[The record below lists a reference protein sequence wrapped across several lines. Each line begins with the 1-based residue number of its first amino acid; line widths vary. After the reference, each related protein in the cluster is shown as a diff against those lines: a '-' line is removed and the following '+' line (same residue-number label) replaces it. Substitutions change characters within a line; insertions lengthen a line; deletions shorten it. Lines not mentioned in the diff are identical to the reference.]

1 MEDPDYIPEDDIV
14 AESQSAA
21 DTESGT
27 EVEETDVRPWREQ
40 FKDALKHV
48 EFIGKVHGEAFA
60 ERICETFYELNG
72 TEPSLKELTDLYDRI
87 KSDFADEAEEELND
101 ESDTDT
107 EEEVEEEE
115 ETEEEVDD
123 EEEEQI
129 NDELAAA
136 LDHVREIAR
145 LDGSALAEKVCDA
158 LYEETGEE
166 ATLEDL
172 TAVWQSVKE
181 EFVAEV
187 EAQSEMEVE
196 DADDDEAEEDLTPF
210 ELLKSGEKIIAADWV
225 SRAKSLYLSQK
236 GREPTATELESTIRE
251 FALEMAESV
260 LKATEIGYQ
269 SVQSEDEEVDDESE
283 DEMELESEE
292 EVDSEEEEREELED

>member
-1 MEDPDYIPEDDIV
+1 MRVIP
-14 AESQSAA
+14 
-21 DTESGT
+21 
-27 EVEETDVRPWREQ
+27 RRKWKR
-40 FKDALKHV
+40 KR
-48 EFIGKVHGEAFA
+48 
-60 ERICETFYELNG
+60 RI
-72 TEPSLKELTDLYDRI
+72 EPSLEELTDLYDRI
-87 KSDFADEAEEELND
+87 KTDFANEAEEELND
-101 ESDTDT
+101 ESDT

-123 EEEEQI
+123 EEEEEI

-187 EAQSEMEVE
+187 EAQSEM
-196 DADDDEAEEDLTPF
+196 A
-210 ELLKSGEKIIAADWV
+210 
-225 SRAKSLYLSQK
+225 
-236 GREPTATELESTIRE
+236 
-251 FALEMAESV
+251 
-260 LKATEIGYQ
+260 
-269 SVQSEDEEVDDESE
+269 
-283 DEMELESEE
+283 
-292 EVDSEEEEREELED
+292 